1 MSNQITIRINWEESP
16 GVKPSLHAKT
26 WCSLSIEI
34 ANTCITKVESVL
46 SGSIRNHVYGSVLPL
61 FEWFLDNWWFIFGET
76 WKPASPIDRLDVSG
90 RIIAS
95 RNPSYASWIRRH
107 DILAARQGGS
117 LPDLLFCFDGDSILA
132 KWSSDPVEA
141 SQNSSRPV
149 RFLSQGIARLDPE
162 QFLNEVSRFMS
173 SVIDRISQEED
184 ADARQAI
191 DQWQAIQSCTQSE
204 KKDYLSIASL
214 GIDPFDPG
222 DSVDQLLERIQQYRS
237 SLGSTLS
244 QDLLDA
250 STVDALDQ
258 DKLFIDS
265 ALHQLHLTAP
275 KDLESSITS
284 THLWE
289 GLPAHEAGYK
299 RAAEIREK
307 LGLRSF
313 ITEIE
318 LKHAFRMFAKQD
330 ATIGEI
336 ENPAQA
342 DSQNIEAVVGM
353 AHGDPIVFAKPLP
366 MASNR
371 KFRLGRCLHQFTFGH
386 ADESPRLVTKSRSWE
401 QRASRAFAV
410 ELLAPKEE
418 LRKRFRSETDLE
430 EIEEAANEYE
440 ISSRV
445 IEFQIENH
453 RLSIIAQL

>member
-1 MSNQITIRINWEESP
+1 MSNQISIRINWEESP
-16 GVKPSLHAKT
+16 GVKPRLHAKT
-26 WCSLSIEI
+26 WCSLTIDISNI
-34 ANTCITKVESVL
+34 CITKVESTL
-46 SGSIRNHVYGSVLPL
+46 SGSIRNHVYGSALPL

-76 WKPASPIDRLDVSG
+76 WKPACPIDRIDVSG

-95 RNPSYASWIRRH
+95 RNQSYASWIRRH

-117 LPDLLFCFDGDSILA
+117 LPDLIFCFDGDSILA
-132 KWSSDPVEA
+132 KWSSDPTEA
-141 SQNSSRPV
+141 SQASSRPV
-149 RFLSQGIARLDPE
+149 RFLSQGIARLDPD
-162 QFLNEVSRFMS
+162 QFLNEISRFMT

-184 ADARQAI
+184 PEACQAI
-191 DQWQAIQSCTQSE
+191 EQWQAIQNCTQSE

-250 STVDALDQ
+250 TTVDALDQ

-265 ALHQLHLTAP
+265 ALGQLYLVAP
-275 KDLESSITS
+275 RDLEASIPS
-284 THLWE
+284 MHSWE
-289 GLPAHEAGYK
+289 GLAAHEAGYQ
-299 RAAEIREK
+299 RAEQIRER

-313 ITEIE
+313 ITEND

-330 ATIGEI
+330 ATIGDI

-366 MASNR
+366 RASNR
-371 KFRLGRCLHQFTFGH
+371 KFRLGRCLYQFAFGD
-386 ADESPRLVTKSRSWE
+386 ANESPRLVTKSRSWE
-401 QRASRAFAV
+401 QRASRAFAA

-418 LRKRFRSETDLE
+418 LRKLFQSETDLE

-445 IEFQIENH
+445 IAFQIENH
-453 RLSIIAQL
+453 KLSIIAQL